1 MDIHVVIHWCRADTG
16 HWSNEFDYC
25 KSACR
30 TTSRSTQNENTY
42 IGERKYCY
50 SEERR
55 PRDSEPV
62 TFQDDRFVAKG
73 AAGASC
79 EDACKAQ
86 NAVCA
91 DEDTSPINTCDEL
104 RAAFMCEAGCSP
116 TVQSGESDEY
126 PGYVGVKAPKNDR
139 PGTCFIQGNSADSTS
154 PARSLL
160 EGTGPKCDAKSKFVH
175 RLCICRRASSRSMV
189 PASGQSHRSSEE
201 ERR

>member
-1 MDIHVVIHWCRADTG
+1 MHDCRADTG

-62 TFQDDRFVAKG
+62 TFHDDRFVAKG

-79 EDACKAQ
+79 EDACRAQ
-86 NAVCA
+86 NAVCS

-104 RAAFMCEAGCSP
+104 RAAFMCEAGCST
-116 TVQSGESDEY
+116 TVQVGESASDEY

-139 PGTCFIQGNSADSTS
+139 PGTCFIQGSADSTS
-154 PARSLL
+154 PVRSLL
-160 EGTGPKCDAKSKFVH
+160 EVLDTKCDAKSKFVH
-175 RLCICRRASSRSMV
+175 RLCICRRRASSSSSMA
-189 PASGQSHRSSEE
+189 PASGQSHDGSDEK
-201 ERR
+201 RR